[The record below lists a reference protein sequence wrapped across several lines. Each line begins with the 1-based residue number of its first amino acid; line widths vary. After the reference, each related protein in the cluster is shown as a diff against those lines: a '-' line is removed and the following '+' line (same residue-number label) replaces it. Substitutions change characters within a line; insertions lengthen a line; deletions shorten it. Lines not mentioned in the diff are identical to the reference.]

1 MTKSNSSATPSM
13 SNLYEHPWYVQLNL
27 QDSTTTSELPS
38 PPKPKSAA
46 TGRKCIKCDA
56 ALTYDNWLASAQK
69 HGNYIC
75 NSCSRREKVDWWN
88 NLSDA
93 EYLFKRAQARSK
105 RNGREFNITIQDVE
119 AVDTGVC
126 PILHMP
132 IKRYLMTAETTTDSK
147 RNIQQPDS
155 KSLDRIDATKGY
167 TPDNIRVISW
177 RGNSLLKDITIDEL
191 KLISDYYHHLSNAS

>member
-1 MTKSNSSATPSM
+1 M

-56 ALTYDNWLASAQK
+56 ALTDDNWLASRQK
-69 HGNYIC
+69 NSIYIC
-75 NSCSRREKVDWWN
+75 NACSRQEKVDWWN
-88 NLSDA
+88 KFSDA
-93 EYLFKRAQARSK
+93 EYLFKRAQTRAK
-105 RNGREFNITIQDVE
+105 QNGREFSITIEDVE
-119 AVDTGVC
+119 AVDSDMC
-126 PILHMP
+126 PILHIP
-132 IKRYLMTAETTTDSK
+132 IKRYLMVSDSTADGTKS
-147 RNIQQPDS
+147 IQQPDS

-177 RGNSLLKDITIDEL
+177 RGNELLKDMTINEL